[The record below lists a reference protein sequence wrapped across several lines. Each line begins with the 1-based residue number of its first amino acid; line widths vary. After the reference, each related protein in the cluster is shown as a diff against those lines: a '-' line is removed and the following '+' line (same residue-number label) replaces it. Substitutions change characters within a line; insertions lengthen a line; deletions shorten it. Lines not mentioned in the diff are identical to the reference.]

1 MRKLTKTLSA
11 LLFVMALSL
20 MVFQSSCNNE
30 GGEKKENATEE
41 NVSQPADENGG
52 DHMMDEG
59 MEHEHMDEGMEHEHM
74 DEGMEHMEE
83 HPAGEEHPSGD
94 DHEHPEGE

>member
-11 LLFVMALSL
+11 LLFVMALAL

-59 MEHEHMDEGMEHEHM
+59 MENEHMDEGMEQME
-74 DEGMEHMEE
+74 EGGMEE